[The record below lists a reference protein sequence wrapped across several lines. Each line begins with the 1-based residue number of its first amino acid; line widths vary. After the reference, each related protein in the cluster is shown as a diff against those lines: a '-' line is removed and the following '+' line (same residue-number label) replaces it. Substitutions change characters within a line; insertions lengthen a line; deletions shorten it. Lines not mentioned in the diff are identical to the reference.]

1 MNYIQMGMENRIT
14 DLKRKLAAR
23 RGSMAFRDNVPAL
36 EAEIDRLETL
46 LADATAQQ
54 SQET

>member
-1 MNYIQMGMENRIT
+1 MNYLQMSMENRIT

-23 RGSMAFRDNVPAL
+23 RGSMAFRENVPAL

-54 SQET
+54 TAAE